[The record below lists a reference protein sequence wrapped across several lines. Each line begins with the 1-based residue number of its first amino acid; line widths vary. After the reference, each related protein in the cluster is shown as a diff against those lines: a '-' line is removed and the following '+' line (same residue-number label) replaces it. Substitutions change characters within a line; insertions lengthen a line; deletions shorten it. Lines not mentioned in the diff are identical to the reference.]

1 MADKTI
7 MLLGAG
13 PFQVPGIMKARALGY
28 RVITVDYFPDNPG
41 HRYSDRY
48 VNCSTVDR
56 QCVLHAAREF
66 GVDGVCTFS
75 SDVALPTVG
84 YVCDQLGLPG
94 VSQRAAEIM
103 ATKHRFRGFLR
114 DNGMRYPRFV
124 SGARLDDLFGAFDE
138 LRFPVIVKP
147 VDTSGS
153 RGVSQVQKKDVTAL
167 RSAFEYSQHYS
178 RSKTVCVE
186 EFIEGT
192 EVGGDGILGNGCFEF
207 IAITR
212 KHMRGFVVMGHQLPT
227 GISPK
232 DQQCVVST
240 LEQCCQALGYLD
252 GPLNFDLMVGPR
264 GATIIEMSARNGGN
278 GLPQVINRGTGVDVE
293 VQSLRLAMGEAVD
306 VGVCGNPIRGCGS
319 YVFGSPASGTLKSV
333 ASAESI
339 IAEISEVFDV
349 SYALQAGDAVAKFEN
364 NSEMIGYA
372 LFDCPRAE
380 DYVSITTSL
389 EKALRIDVVD
399 RAQRGSQA

>member
-13 PFQVPGIMKARALGY
+13 PFQVPGIKKARALGY
-28 RVITVDYFPDNPG
+28 RVITVDYLPDNPG
-41 HRYSDRY
+41 HRYSDGY
-48 VNCSTVDR
+48 VNCSTADR
-56 QCVLHAAREF
+56 QCVLQAAREF

-75 SDVALPTVG
+75 SDVAVPTVG

-94 VSQRAAEIM
+94 VSQHAAEIM

-114 DNGMRYPRFV
+114 DIGMSYPRFV
-124 SGARLDDLFGAFDE
+124 SGARFDDLLGAFDE

-147 VDTSGS
+147 VDSSGS
-153 RGVSQVQKKDVTAL
+153 RGVSQVQKKGVAAL

-178 RSKTVCVE
+178 CSKTVCVE
-186 EFIEGT
+186 ELIEGT
-192 EVGGDGILGNGCFEF
+192 EVGGDGILGNGRIEF

-212 KHMRGFVVMGHQLPT
+212 KHMQGFVVMGHQLPT

-232 DQQCVVST
+232 DQQRVVST

-252 GPLNFDLMVGPR
+252 GPLNFDIMVGPR
-264 GATIIEMSARNGGN
+264 SVTINEMSARNGGN
-278 GLPQVINRGTGVDVE
+278 GIPQVINRGTGVDVE
-293 VQSLRLAMGEAVD
+293 VQSLWLAMGEAVN
-306 VGVCGNPIRGCGS
+306 VGACSNPIRGCGS
-319 YVFGSPASGTLKSV
+319 YVFGSPASGTLKSM
-333 ASAESI
+333 ASAESV
-339 IAEISEVFDV
+339 IAKIPEVFDV

-399 RAQRGSQA
+399 RAQRG